1 MLLES
6 LRLLL
11 NLGRQGRDE
20 VVRLEKRIDENA
32 ARIAQSE
39 RELERLDRHVEL
51 FEALNR
57 KRVEEEE
64 RNAFR

>member
-1 MLLES
+1 MLWES

-11 NLGRQGRDE
+11 NLGRQSRDE

-32 ARIAQSE
+32 KRIAQSE

-51 FEALNR
+51 FAALNR
-57 KRVEEEE
+57 KRVE
-64 RNAFR
+64 